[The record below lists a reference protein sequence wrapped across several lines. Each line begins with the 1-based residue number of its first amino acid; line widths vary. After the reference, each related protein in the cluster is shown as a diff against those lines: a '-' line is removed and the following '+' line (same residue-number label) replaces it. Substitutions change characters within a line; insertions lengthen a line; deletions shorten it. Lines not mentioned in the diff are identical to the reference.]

1 MIMDRENIKSA
12 AFSGGMWKFL
22 ERIIAEGVTLIVSL
36 VIARI
41 LSPSDYGV
49 VSLVTIFFTFA
60 NVLISGGL
68 NTALIQN
75 KNSGEED
82 YNTVFTVSIIV
93 ALLLYLLMYFFAP
106 IIALKYGQEILC
118 KIIRVMGLSLPVY
131 ALKSIV
137 CAYISSNLL
146 FKKFFFATL
155 GGTLCSAVIGITMAY
170 SGFGPWALVAQQ
182 LTNTIIDTII
192 LFFSTGLR
200 LKLFISVSRFKRLFG
215 YGWKIMVSSFISTL
229 YSQINPLFVGIKYS
243 SADLSFYSK
252 GQSFPIVLS
261 SSITNTLSS
270 VLFPVLARFQND
282 RDKLLR
288 YTRLFMRVASYVV
301 FPAMLGFFAIAD
313 NFISALLTDKWIQAS
328 FYIRIF
334 CVSYMFDVVAI
345 GNCETIK
352 AMGRSDVFLKL
363 ELLKKSCYFI
373 VIAIFLFF
381 SVSPEQLAY
390 SALICTAIQVLINS
404 LPNKKLLNYT
414 LAMQIKD
421 LFPNLL
427 ISIIMCVSVIWLGE
441 FINASPVVNIFVQ
454 VIFGGIVYLILSLV
468 TKNSSFVY
476 LYNLLKQ
483 KLGEHNSRR
492 KK

>member
-1 MIMDRENIKSA
+1 MDREDIKSA

-22 ERIIAEGVTLIVSL
+22 ERIFAEGVTLVVSL

-93 ALLLYLLMYFFAP
+93 AVLLYLLMYFLAP

-118 KIIRVMGLSLPVY
+118 RIIRIMGLSLPVY

-155 GGTLCSAVIGITMAY
+155 GGTVCSAVIGITMAY
-170 SGFGPWALVAQQ
+170 AGFGPWALVAQQ
-182 LTNTIIDTII
+182 LTNTFIDTII
-192 LFFSTGLR
+192 LFLSTGLR
-200 LKLFISVSRFKRLFG
+200 LKLFISISRFKRLFG
-215 YGWKIMVSSFISTL
+215 YGWKIMMSSFISTL
-229 YSQINPLFVGIKYS
+229 YSQINPLFVGVKYS

-282 RDKLLR
+282 RERLLR
-288 YTRLFMRVASYVV
+288 YTRLYMRVASYVI
-301 FPAMLGFFAIAD
+301 FPAMLGFFAISN
-313 NFISALLTDKWIQAS
+313 NFISALLTEKWLPAS
-328 FYIRIF
+328 YYIRIF
-334 CVSYMFDVVAI
+334 CISYMFDVVAI

-363 ELLKKSCYFI
+363 ELLKKTCYFI
-373 VIAIFLFF
+373 IIAIFLFI
-381 SVSPEQLAY
+381 SDSPEQLAY

-404 LPNKKLLNYT
+404 LPNRKLLGYS
-414 LAMQIKD
+414 LAMQMKD
-421 LFPNLL
+421 LLPNLI
-427 ISIIMCVSVIWLGE
+427 ISVIMCVTVIWLGRL
-441 FINASPVVNIFVQ
+441 ITVNPVLCMFLQ
-454 VIFGGIVYLILSLV
+454 VIFGGIVYLILSLI
-468 TKNSSFVY
+468 TKNSSFFY
-476 LYNLLKQ
+476 LYKYLKQ
-483 KLGEHNSRR
+483 KTMRE
-492 KK
+492 